1 MTHKP
6 TRGGRH
12 ELFDGNCCFTIHDGI
27 DYDYTPCD
35 IWGRTASWT
44 ADVESE
50 RLGKKRSEDLSDY
63 SVEAFDE

>member
-1 MTHKP
+1 MIIH
-6 TRGGRH
+6 RAIFGGGRLH
-12 ELFDGNCCFTIHDGI
+12 
-27 DYDYTPCD
+27 
-35 IWGRTASWT
+35 AWT